1 MAIVT
6 LADTEVFTAIR
17 HLLSLS
23 LTAAALPDATIFA
36 HPFFK
41 RAVREVA
48 AVVPDAETATGEKRQ
63 SILAAIEFR
72 TAAELIM
79 TLSEVVSESFLNVSR
94 RWAPRDRDKM
104 KADYMNAYH
113 DELASAVPGYD
124 NSASLSF
131 FDVISSGD

>member
-6 LADTEVFTAIR
+6 LADTEVFSAIR
-17 HLLSLS
+17 SLLSVS

-48 AVVPDAETATGEKRQ
+48 SVVPDAETATGDTRNHM
-63 SILAAIEFR
+63 LAAIEFR
-72 TAAELIM
+72 TAADLVM

-94 RWAPRDRDKM
+94 RWAPRDRDTL

-113 DELASAVPGYD
+113 EELASAAPGYD
-124 NSASLSF
+124 NTSALSF
-131 FDVISSGD
+131 FDVISGGD